1 MLPQDQVRYK
11 SQILKIRYSEN
22 VSLHSVD
29 AVTDLPFTYRA
40 DFNRVKMNYRNEK
53 PIFLM

>member
-29 AVTDLPFTYRA
+29 AVTDLPFTYSA
-40 DFNRVKMNYRNEK
+40 DFNRVKMNYRNKK